1 MDYEI
6 QMTKM
11 DLEYSETDQLT
22 LKHGFYVAAGLSDY
36 KNNDTIYDDP
46 SYGQIKFYRKS
57 WGLKNQT
64 ALRSFDDE
72 DEGFIKWDELKSRT
86 CDT

>member
-22 LKHGFYVAAGLSDY
+22 LEHGFYVAAGLSDY

-57 WGLKNQT
+57 WEKNQT
-64 ALRSFDDE
+64 ALRIFDDE
-72 DEGFIKWDELKSRT
+72 DKGFM
-86 CDT
+86 